1 MLAIVFD
8 NERGRRTIVDRL
20 KLGDDVQADVRELV
34 LEHLQ
39 EHGQEM

>member
-1 MLAIVFD
+1 MLAVVFD
-8 NERGRRTIVDRL
+8 KERAKHTIVDRL
-20 KLGDDVQADVRELV
+20 ELGDDVQANVRELV